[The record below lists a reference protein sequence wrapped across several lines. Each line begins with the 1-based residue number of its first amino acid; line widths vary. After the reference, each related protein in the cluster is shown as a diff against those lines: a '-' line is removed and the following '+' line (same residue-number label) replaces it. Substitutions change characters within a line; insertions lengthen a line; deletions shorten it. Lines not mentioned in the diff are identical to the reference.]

1 MTCSFLRAKQPEL
14 GLLQQLG
21 VYTLDKNDLL
31 CLHCIPP
38 PLSATGK
45 RIVVTEKTLGVPR
58 NSLENHTRHLS
69 IQKNR
74 KHDRWKRP
82 ISWSLCLQD
91 EGNRHHRA
99 STTFGV
105 HKEATHE
112 NPSTAPITPI
122 ILALASR

>member
-31 CLHCIPP
+31 CLHCMPP

-45 RIVVTEKTLGVPR
+45 RIVITEKTLGVPR

-69 IQKNR
+69 IQKTENTTDGSVQSLGHCVCKTKEIATIVLR
-74 KHDRWKRP
+74 PPLGYTKR
-82 ISWSLCLQD
+82 LLMRTQ
-91 EGNRHHRA
+91 A
-99 STTFGV
+99 Q
-105 HKEATHE
+105 
-112 NPSTAPITPI
+112 
-122 ILALASR
+122 L